1 MVQQVKDALTSGW
14 LNGIL
19 LPLMLAVMS
28 YVYLEG
34 EERSAERD
42 AAQAAKLEKIEVS
55 LSQVLIAQATQAQ
68 SIQLLSADRYTATQA
83 ASDRALMDQRI
94 ARVEDWTGNL
104 SNRLATFQEQFS
116 AFLHEYSRNVGE

>member
-1 MVQQVKDALTSGW
+1 MVQQAKQFLTSGW

-19 LPLMLAVMS
+19 LPLILMIIGS
-28 YVYLEG
+28 IYVSG

-42 AAQAAKLEKIEVS
+42 AAQAAKLEKIEIS

-68 SIQLLSADRYTATQA
+68 SIQLLSADRYTGTQA
-83 ASDRALMDQRI
+83 ASDRALIDQRI
-94 ARVEDWTGNL
+94 SRVEDWTGNL

-116 AFLHEYSRNVGE
+116 SFMHEYSRGPIQ